1 MAEGPRQ
8 FTSRL
13 RFQLASAARDSAAKA
28 AKSKTI
34 ANSLEV
40 VKLPSGEF
48 VVESPFY
55 WAVYYHDGRGAIR
68 ARPGHKLVYFRNPD
82 DDPRIGGAARN
93 YPKKRSDI
101 RRLTKAQFYRFLRDP
116 NSGMIVRD
124 SVGPSKGD
132 PFFTRGLRNFP
143 ARAGR
148 AVVVEVSKFITETL
162 GDEILKA
169 HVKVRFRI

>member
-1 MAEGPRQ
+1 MAENPIQ
-8 FTSRL
+8 FSARL
-13 RFQLASAARDSAAKA
+13 RQQLALAARDAARKA

-40 VKLPSGEF
+40 VRLPSGEF

-55 WAVYYHDGRGAIR
+55 WAVYYHDGRGPIH

-82 DDPRIGGAARN
+82 DDPRIGGASRN

-101 RRLTKAQFYRFLRDP
+101 KRLTKAQFYRFLRDP
-116 NSGMIVRD
+116 NSGMVVRD

-132 PFFTRGLRNFP
+132 PFFTRGLRTFP

-148 AVVVEVSKFITETL
+148 RIAVEVSTFVRQNL
-162 GDEILKA
+162 GDEILRA
-169 HVKVRFRI
+169 QVKVRLRF